1 MSFAS
6 LGTAVLPEIG
16 PPLRGK
22 QPTQW
27 GYARAGQE
35 GADARFLGT
44 LPVTELSGFRGPQD
58 TISLI
63 TSHCLGEFGERSML
77 VRQFTEWVLRGV
89 QPKDYLGEILALR
102 NVFVQPSPWIPGFA
116 LFHYI
121 NDPRHVEM
129 VKTPDRMVKEIL
141 EQGSTLVDC
150 DDVTCMLATMGL
162 LIGRNV
168 ELVALGFAVDSL
180 SHIAVRMQEPKTNQW
195 IWCDGVAGPREK
207 DAAGRAKNI
216 LTKSLD

>member
-1 MSFAS
+1 MSFAV
-6 LGTAVLPEIG
+6 GNAVLPELG
-16 PPLRGK
+16 APLQGAR
-22 QPTQW
+22 PLQW
-27 GYARAGQE
+27 RYAAAAQE

-44 LPVTELSGFRGPQD
+44 LPRTELSGFRGPKD
-58 TISLI
+58 TIDLI

-102 NVFVQPSPWIPGFA
+102 NVFVQPSPWVQGHA

-129 VKTPDRMVKEIL
+129 VKTPDRMVREIL

-180 SHIAVRMQEPKTNQW
+180 SHIAVRIQEPKTSQW

-207 DAAGRAKNI
+207 DAAGRAKTI